1 MPLEVIGLCV
11 VGPQDL
17 IHYYNSYSQLLAVYG
32 IDHNQGTPE
41 AETEELQMEGQPG
54 LHKTVLGNKHKQNK
68 LSALKIAYSVTNQL
82 LI

>member
-17 IHYYNSYSQLLAVYG
+17 IHYYNSYSLLLAVYD

-41 AETEELQMEGQPG
+41 AETELQMEGQSG
-54 LHKTVLGNKHKQNK
+54 LHKTVGNKYKQNK